1 MAINKQSFYEN
12 INQETVFNEDFFKKV
27 LGYSMYDVPFLDAV
41 VVRLT
46 EIGRNDVVEH
56 YNAWY
61 AAWKANDDQQVKKV
75 SEWFHKEC
83 DKQFDR
89 MQKKHEKAVKE
100 WKTADIWQTIT
111 ETLNYRPT

>member
-1 MAINKQSFYEN
+1 MAINKQSFYES
-12 INQETVFNEDFFKKV
+12 INQDTVFDEDFFKKV
-27 LGYSMYDVPFLDAV
+27 LGYSMFDVSFLDAV
-41 VVRLT
+41 VAKLT
-46 EIGRNDVVEH
+46 RIGRKYIVDQ

-61 AAWKANDDQQVKKV
+61 AAWKVEDDLQMKKIA
-75 SEWFHKEC
+75 EWFQKEC

-89 MQKKHEKAVKE
+89 IQKKHEKAVKE